1 LNANERG
8 NGLLVTVDYGAPT
21 VLVERFL
28 SAEITAIFADSALW
42 VAIGIIV
49 HVGSFCSCPVLIAHQ
64 LSAFGGGDPGGSG
77 INPWGRLAVR
87 FLLPQL

>member
-1 LNANERG
+1 MIASQGARVLNANERG

-42 VAIGIIV
+42 VAIGIR
-49 HVGSFCSCPVLIAHQ
+49 A
-64 LSAFGGGDPGGSG
+64 ARPG
-77 INPWGRLAVR
+77 
-87 FLLPQL
+87 